1 MQNLN
6 CQIELENLELTLYT
20 GGCFGEFFLMHEKT
34 KAWLLKDTH
43 RGRLE
48 DKDLLLQQSRHEGM
62 VEDGGRSRPHSI

>member
-34 KAWLLKDTH
+34 KSWLLKDTQ
-43 RGRLE
+43 RQTGR
-48 DKDLLLQQSRHEGM
+48 
-62 VEDGGRSRPHSI
+62 